1 MAYATIEEANEYYLG
16 VYNSKWNCL
25 PDLDKET
32 LLENATKDIDSYEY
46 SGRKKEE
53 NQLNEFPR
61 VFCDNTE
68 SDERLV
74 KKACILQAM
83 FIYENGGSTIS
94 ASDIKS
100 FKLGDVDVALGSDM
114 TAEATATPIDN
125 VLGRYMRGNSA
136 RILL

>member
-1 MAYATIEEANEYYLG
+1 MAYATVEEANKYYCG
-16 VYNSKWNCL
+16 VFNNKWDAL
-25 PDLDKET
+25 SDLDKET

-53 NQLNEFPR
+53 AQENEFPR
-61 VFCDNTE
+61 VFCDGSE

-83 FIYENGGSTIS
+83 FIYENGGSTVS
-94 ASDIKS
+94 AGDIKS
-100 FKLGDVDVALGSDM
+100 FRLGDVDVSVGSDM
-114 TAEATATPIDN
+114 TIDATATPIDN
-125 VLGRYMRGNSA
+125 VLARYMRGNSA

>member
-16 VYNSKWNCL
+16 VYNSKWNEL
-25 PDLDKET
+25 ADLDKET
-32 LLENATKDIDSYEY
+32 LLENATKDIDNYEY
-46 SGRKKEE
+46 SGRKKDEAQE
-53 NQLNEFPR
+53 NEFPR
-61 VFCDNTE
+61 VFCDGSE

-94 ASDIKS
+94 AGDIKS
-100 FKLGDVDVALGSDM
+100 FKLGDVDVTVGSDLSV
-114 TAEATATPIDN
+114 EATATPIDN
-125 VLGRYMRGNSA
+125 VLAKYMRGNSA